1 MRGAGLIDRRG
12 AGTGLRWRRGPGV
25 GPITSGGSSTDV
37 VDNRPLTNV
46 NRQVTESR
54 AELRAAA

>member
-1 MRGAGLIDRRG
+1 
-12 AGTGLRWRRGPGV
+12 V